1 MAITRRRPDD
11 ADDEDGLLQDGHI
24 GRVRMM
30 LRDGMGDDTP
40 GHRPGFVHLS
50 DEAARARAR
59 VARASALADYE
70 ISLTSAWRGPIS
82 DVADEQVDT
91 AVADAAAH
99 ADHTTPRPMSQVYE
113 IYDAELENTW
123 RRPLR

>member
-1 MAITRRRPDD
+1 MVYTRRHNPD
-11 ADDEDGLLQDGHI
+11 DDEDEELLQDGQV
-24 GRVRMM
+24 GRCKMM
-30 LRDGMGDDTP
+30 MKDAMGDDTP

-59 VARASALADYE
+59 VARDRALEDYE
-70 ISLTSAWRGPIS
+70 NSLTSAWRGPIN

-99 ADHTTPRPMSQVYE
+99 ADHTQPRDMKDVYRL
-113 IYDAELENTW
+113 YDETLRDAW
-123 RRPLR
+123 RRG